1 MLDTVTQQCQDLMGP
16 LDIIH
21 RPEQDRN
28 AGNAPLDELPLVEVL
43 GVKPGQDLLGLHRM
57 ALPHE
62 RTGQK
67 LGCPQTTAALERRTR
82 QPFTERKV
90 GQKERVLGCCDE
102 KVGIDGLVTVDI

>member
-1 MLDTVTQQCQDLMGP
+1 MLHTLTQQCQDLMGP

-28 AGNAPLDELPLVEVL
+28 AGNAPLHELPLVEVL

-62 RTGQK
+62 R
-67 LGCPQTTAALERRTR
+67 A
-82 QPFTERKV
+82 
-90 GQKERVLGCCDE
+90 
-102 KVGIDGLVTVDI
+102 